1 MKLTRLFQPRNPKF
15 WLLIVLNAL
24 STSLTWIAR
33 DWELSRSAATVVAVF
48 AVGNAV
54 FGALLVVDLMKI
66 PPIDKQ

>member
-1 MKLTRLFQPRNPKF
+1 MKITRLFQPRNPKF

-33 DWELSRSAATVVAVF
+33 DWGLSWPAATLVAVF

-54 FGALLVVDLMKI
+54 FGVLLVVDLMKT